1 MFARPA
7 ISSVPIFLLFL
18 VLEEHEMYYR
28 LVSLD
33 EVHGWNLRL
42 PAVIGR
48 SVDAQVCIDDAS
60 ISRSHSQLLLGPDE
74 ALQIRDMGSMN
85 GTYVNGERIK
95 AIHSLIPGDLIQIG
109 SVTLKVEY
117 ASDTDPGLQP
127 PRVRTSNMNTTQPM
141 KTVSKPTFTMHEMAE
156 PARKWWEFWKD

>member
-1 MFARPA
+1 
-7 ISSVPIFLLFL
+7 
-18 VLEEHEMYYR
+18 MYYR

-95 AIHSLIPGDLIQIG
+95 SIHSLMPGDLIQIG

-117 ASDTDPGLQP
+117 ASDTDPGMP
-127 PRVRTSNMNTTQPM
+127 APRLRTSSSNTTQPM
-141 KTVSKPTFTMHEMAE
+141 RTVPKATFTMQELTE
-156 PARKWWEFWKD
+156 PSKKWWEFWKE